1 MIFSSPNL
9 LSPHFLSR
17 LSLSPVRTLTLDH
30 PSREHRRAHLSAA
43 SGLVQVDD
51 WIYIVA
57 DDENHLG
64 IFNYHTHENGIL
76 QRLFPGD
83 LPLALEE
90 RKAEKPDL
98 EVLTLVPPSTKY
110 PQGALLGLGSGS
122 KETRTQGIIIP
133 FHHEGK
139 LHADVEIINLASLY
153 QQLKKEVGKLNI
165 EGAVIIDEDIILFQ
179 RGNRKSKVNAS
190 IRFPLEHFYQSILSS
205 DSELTEHE
213 DNREHEDKKLKT
225 NITHYELG
233 EIEGVPLCFTDA
245 TTLPNGEIIFTA
257 AAENTSDAYL
267 DGACLGSAIGIIN
280 SNGELH
286 SIHSVDKAVKLEGV
300 QAKII
305 HNKIHL
311 LLVTD
316 ADDETTAAQLYA
328 AELPAYPFTDSK
340 NQG

>member
-9 LSPHFLSR
+9 LSPRFLSR

-76 QRLFPGD
+76 QRLFSGD

-98 EVLTLVPPSTKY
+98 EVLTLVPPSKKY

-122 KETRTQGIIIP
+122 KETRRQGIIIP
-133 FHHEGK
+133 FHHQGK

-179 RGNRKSKVNAS
+179 RGNRKNKVNAS
-190 IRFPLEHFYQSILSS
+190 IRFPLEHFYHSILSA

-213 DNREHEDKKLKT
+213 DKKLKI
-225 NITHYELG
+225 NITHYDLG
-233 EIEGVPLCFTDA
+233 EIESVPLCFTDA
-245 TTLPNGEIIFTA
+245 TTLPDGEIIFTA
-257 AAENTSDAYL
+257 AAENTADAYL

-286 SIHSVDKAVKLEGV
+286 SLYSIDKVVKLEGV
-300 QAKII
+300 QAKIV

-311 LLVTD
+311 LLITD
-316 ADDETTAAQLYA
+316 ADDETTAAQLYS
-328 AELPAYPFTDSK
+328 AELPGYPFTDFK